1 MDFKDYYKT
10 LGVEK
15 NATQEEIKKSYRK
28 LAMKYHPDTNAG
40 KKSAENK
47 FKEINEAYEVL
58 SDADKRA
65 KYDKLGSSWNQ
76 YKQDGGS
83 GQDFNWSEWFNQRK
97 EKRRSGETVGDFF
110 NAGGGVSDF
119 FEKIFG
125 EGFRGKQ
132 NYSRTP
138 RKGDD
143 VAATVE
149 LTLEEVFRGASR
161 LLEQDGQKIEVS
173 FKPGIADGQ
182 TLKISGKGRKGIGGG
197 KNGDLLLNVKIAEHK
212 KVSRSGDDIYVGI
225 TIDLYKAILG
235 GTTKIKTFGDTIQV
249 NIPPES
255 QPGKKLLVKNQG
267 FPKYNKNG
275 ERGDLYIT
283 LDVQLPTNLTEE
295 EIALFRKLE
304 SLRKK

>member
-15 NATQEEIKKSYRK
+15 NATPEELKKAYRK

-110 NAGGGVSDF
+110 NSGGGVSDF

-138 RKGDD
+138 RKGRQNAQSRRSSCPIPARLGA
-143 VAATVE
+143 VRRR
-149 LTLEEVFRGASR
+149 RGADLGVR
-161 LLEQDGQKIEVS
+161 PLRRRGGAL
-173 FKPGIADGQ
+173 
-182 TLKISGKGRKGIGGG
+182 GR
-197 KNGDLLLNVKIAEHK
+197 
-212 KVSRSGDDIYVGI
+212 
-225 TIDLYKAILG
+225 G
-235 GTTKIKTFGDTIQV
+235 GTK
-249 NIPPES
+249 PPGGRDDHAE
-255 QPGKKLLVKNQG
+255 PRAGAG
-267 FPKYNKNG
+267 
-275 ERGDLYIT
+275 
-283 LDVQLPTNLTEE
+283 
-295 EIALFRKLE
+295 
-304 SLRKK
+304 